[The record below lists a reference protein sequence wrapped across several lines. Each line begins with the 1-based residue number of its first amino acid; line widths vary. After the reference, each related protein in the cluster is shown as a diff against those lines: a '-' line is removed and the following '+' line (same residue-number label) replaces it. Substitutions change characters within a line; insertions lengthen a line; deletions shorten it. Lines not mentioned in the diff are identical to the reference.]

1 MNMFSEVGFW
11 FYFVLFLQEGA
22 TKPELVEKESDA
34 NIIERAPQG
43 QANHDHL
50 TSVDRTRENDRSGK
64 LVNACKFCLYLK
76 ANIKTCKWYRSKFN
90 IHFILS
96 ALLLLSF
103 FRSVPPTT
111 NFFFL
116 KMLQPSE
123 ILFHYFILLKHLWI
137 EVDLHTSLKFIV
149 VNALINVSVTAF
161 YRHDVSP
168 RTGRRERCRIT
179 LGF

>member
-64 LVNACKFCLYLK
+64 LVNICEFFLCLK
-76 ANIKTCKWYRSKFN
+76 AHIKPSKEHASKYDM
-90 IHFILS
+90 HF
-96 ALLLLSF
+96 F
-103 FRSVPPTT
+103 
-111 NFFFL
+111 
-116 KMLQPSE
+116 
-123 ILFHYFILLKHLWI
+123 
-137 EVDLHTSLKFIV
+137 
-149 VNALINVSVTAF
+149 
-161 YRHDVSP
+161 
-168 RTGRRERCRIT
+168 
-179 LGF
+179 